1 MKRSLGAKPL
11 LFPTPLVIVGSYD
24 DQGRPNA
31 MAAAWAGIC
40 CSKPPC
46 ITVSLRKATYTYASL
61 MARQAYTAHVTDE
74 SHLTASDFLG
84 MASGR
89 DGDKLGTLGLTT
101 VPSELV
107 DAPIIQEYPLVLEC
121 KVVHVHDLGLHTMFV
136 GEVQD
141 IKADP
146 HVVDEKGHPLVDM
159 LKPLAFLP
167 EARTYHGMGPVLGRA
182 FDAGKLHLPKD
193 FDAGKLHMPK
203 KAD

>member
-11 LFPTPLVIVGSYD
+11 LFPTPVLVVGTYD

-31 MAAAWAGIC
+31 MTAAWGGIC

-46 ITVSLRKATYTYASL
+46 VTVSLRKATYTYASL
-61 MARQAYTAHVTDE
+61 MARKAYTLHVTDE
-74 SHLTASDFLG
+74 PHLTASDFLG

-101 VPSELV
+101 VRSELV

-121 KVVHVHDLGLHTMFV
+121 TIVHVHDLGLHTMFV

-141 IKADP
+141 IKADAR
-146 HVVDEKGHPLVDM
+146 VLDEKGHLLLDA
-159 LKPLAFLP
+159 LKPLAFMP
-167 EARTYHGMGPVLGRA
+167 EVRTYHGMGPALGRA
-182 FDAGKLHLPKD
+182 

-203 KAD
+203 KAE